1 MYTVKEPGL
10 GTVEI
15 FPLPTDEETL
25 RGLLG
30 EVFTDH
36 WSQIRFGPMIQGSAW
51 EIAVGGPPEKMAM
64 LDGYLTVDF
73 GTWHFH
79 LCIGEHRG
87 SPGHPVDP
95 ELARHRRTSRAELY
109 RLLTDEGWPTSWGIR
124 LFNGAGEEQIS
135 VLLPNP
141 FLSDAME
148 LLDEPDWKRLALWDH
163 LRRRWLGLEPDPRDR
178 SGTRFVHC

>member
-1 MYTVKEPGL
+1 MYTTEEPGL
-10 GTVEI
+10 GTVEV

-25 RGLLG
+25 RRLLV

-36 WSQIRFGPMIQGSAW
+36 WEHVRFGPMIQGSAW
-51 EIAVGGPPEKMAM
+51 EIAAPAPPAKMAM

-87 SPGHPVDP
+87 SPGHPIQP
-95 ELARHRRTSRAELY
+95 ELAQHRRTGRAELY
-109 RLLTDEGWPTSWGIR
+109 RLTDGGAPTSWGVR

-135 VLLPNP
+135 ILLPNP
-141 FLSDAME
+141 FLSDAMD
-148 LLDEPDWKRLALWDH
+148 LLPEPDWSRLALWDH
-163 LRRRWLGLEPDPRDR
+163 LRARYLGLGPDPQDR
-178 SGTRFVHC
+178 VATRFVHP